1 MLTTDTEAPEVTQTT
16 VSADLL
22 EALEIVTQLGVDGVG
37 DELTA
42 LAIDNILLPV
52 QEPRRDLEL
61 LRVLDDRYNPLK
73 LVRVQVASA
82 VN

>member
-1 MLTTDTEAPEVTQTT
+1 VLTTDTEAPEVTQTT

-37 DELTA
+37 DELAA
-42 LAIDNILLPV
+42 LAVNNILLPV

>member
-37 DELTA
+37 DELAA